1 MISERIVT
9 EMLDRMVEEGR
20 TVQINLVLL
29 KDTSKLRFV
38 VG

>member
-1 MISERIVT
+1 
-9 EMLDRMVEEGR
+9 MLDRMVEEGR
-20 TVQINLVLL
+20 TVQIKLVLL